1 MAGRTSQVDQAAAIS
16 RAAQAGPQAA
26 AFREHLVEVIGSPAF
41 KGSRRSQEFLQHI
54 VESALKGHFDELKE
68 RALGVELFGRPAAY
82 DTGDDAIVRVTASD
96 VRRRLHHYYADAANG
111 DRLQITL
118 PAGSYIPEF
127 RQLTQET
134 PAIPEVVVESA
145 AILPDTLPV
154 APATRLG
161 LPIVVSFAAG
171 ALCLLLFLWVFNQRD
186 SQDGLP
192 PKLIEPWSA
201 MFQPNRET
209 RIVYCDPDISRIQGL
224 LSFHISLSD
233 YANHQY
239 IPPTLQVA
247 PEMQRALRTMRGV
260 NVAAVDAAIGLSVS
274 ELGLKNSHVVKTHLA
289 RGLQLIDFKTEDNF
303 VLLGSPRSNPW
314 FALFDDELDFR
325 FEYDETLKTEIVHN
339 TNVQSGETARYVPTA
354 QGWDTGQAYAVI
366 AFVANPGQ
374 TGHALL
380 LAGSNAEA
388 TEAAGKLIVNVD
400 LLSKMLK
407 QHGIDPQGRP
417 QHFEALLKVA
427 TMAGTS
433 NTFEV
438 IACHKLRR

>member
-1 MAGRTSQVDQAAAIS
+1 MDQAAAIS
-16 RAAQAGPQAA
+16 RAAQAGPQAS

-54 VESALKGHFDELKE
+54 VENALRGHFDELKE
-68 RALGVELFGRPAAY
+68 RALGVGLFGRPASY

-96 VRRRLHHYYADAANG
+96 VRRRLHHYYADAANADG
-111 DRLQITL
+111 LQIDL
-118 PAGSYIPEF
+118 PSGSYIPEF
-127 RQLTQET
+127 RQVAQEAAA
-134 PAIPEVVVESA
+134 PPRA
-145 AILPDTLPV
+145 AIVIAPDTVP
-154 APATRLG
+154 
-161 LPIVVSFAAG
+161 PIVRGTRVWVWALGAFAAG
-171 ALCLLLFLWVFNQRD
+171 ALCVLLFL
-186 SQDGLP
+186 GLSGKRSSLEASAP
-192 PKLIEPWSA
+192 RLIEPWA
-201 MFQPNRET
+201 ALFQPNRPT

-224 LSFHISLSD
+224 LNFHISLSD

-239 IPPTLQVA
+239 MPTSLQIA

-260 NVAAVDAAIGLSVS
+260 NVAAVDAAIGLSIS
-274 ELGLKNSHVVKTHLA
+274 ELGLRDSHAVKTYTA
-289 RGLQLIDFKTEDNF
+289 RALQLIDFKTEDNF

-325 FEYDETLKTEIVHN
+325 FQYDETLKTEIIHN
-339 TNVQSGETARYVPTA
+339 SNVQAGEVARYVPTA
-354 QGWDTGQAYAVI
+354 QGWDTGQAYSVI

-388 TEAAGKLIVNVD
+388 TEAAGKLIVNTD
-400 LLSKMLK
+400 LLAKMLK
-407 QHGIDPQGRP
+407 QNGIDPQGRP

-438 IACHKLRR
+438 IAFHKLRR